1 MPFGVK
7 SRGSCYQRLMGIVL
21 KGLENICIAYLD
33 DVIILGNTLTEHLAN
48 IEAILQRLREHNIKA
63 EPSKCKFLLKETRHL
78 GFIISEKGYRP
89 DPDKVAAIK
98 RYHRPKRSKRYDHS
112 LEWQVSTAA

>member
-1 MPFGVK
+1 MASGHFAVPVSHKSRKNNFSCPGIGGYRFRAMPFGVK

-21 KGLENICIAYLD
+21 KGLANICIAYLD

-78 GFIISEKGYRP
+78 
-89 DPDKVAAIK
+89 
-98 RYHRPKRSKRYDHS
+98 
-112 LEWQVSTAA
+112 